1 LSAGWTIIQSK
12 EAKAYELSVVRPE
25 NGKGAGAGD
34 ELWTRLVGELHKIIA
49 RNRSSLFFVRSRRGS
64 ESLAFR
70 INAGKE
76 SPVAYSHHGSLSKE
90 LRLEVETRLKSGDLK
105 AIVATN
111 SLELGI
117 DIGALD
123 EVILVQSPPS
133 IASAVQRVG
142 RAGHQVGAVSRGTFF
157 PTHDQDIVE
166 SAVIVRAI
174 REGDIEETQP
184 VENALDVLAQVLLSM
199 LGTEVWEIDALYD
212 RVRTSWPY
220 RRLSRAV

>member
-1 LSAGWTIIQSK
+1 M
-12 EAKAYELSVVRPE
+12 
-25 NGKGAGAGD
+25 
-34 ELWTRLVGELHKIIA
+34 
-49 RNRSSLFFVRSRRGS
+49 
-64 ESLAFR
+64 
-70 INAGKE
+70 
-76 SPVAYSHHGSLSKE
+76 
-90 LRLEVETRLKSGDLK
+90 
-105 AIVATN
+105 ATN

-123 EVILVQSPPS
+123 EVVLVQSPPS

-142 RAGHQVGAVSRGTFF
+142 RAGHRVGAVSRGTFF

-174 REGDIEETQP
+174 REGDIEATCP

-199 LGTEVWEIDALYD
+199 VGTEVWDIDALYD

-220 RRLSRAV
+220 RRLPRGQFDLVLEMLAGRYAHTRIRELKPKVSVDRIDNTAAARPGAL